1 MKTTANRAC
10 MPACSASA
18 RSAAAFCCCAESAR
32 IIILMDAALLAS
44 ILICL
49 CFSLRLSIL
58 VLVGLYVMIIA
69 LVWNRRAGWKSLLQG
84 E

>member
-1 MKTTANRAC
+1 
-10 MPACSASA
+10 
-18 RSAAAFCCCAESAR
+18 
-32 IIILMDAALLAS
+32 MDAALLAS

-58 VLVGLYVMIIA
+58 VLVGLYVIIT

>member
-1 MKTTANRAC
+1 MKNTANRTC
-10 MPACSASA
+10 TPACSASA

-58 VLVGLYVMIIA
+58 VLVGLYVIIT